1 MRDAD
6 PRRRVPRTDV
16 LLADPRLAA
25 AVDRLGRDRVKAA
38 IVAAQARAR
47 AGEITPDRVRD
58 AALAVLPAATPAAV
72 LNATGVVL
80 HTNLGRAPLSAA
92 AVAAVAAAAG

>member
-16 LLADPRLAA
+16 LLADPLLAA
-25 AVDRLGRDRVKAA
+25 AVATLGRGRVKAA
-38 IVAAQARAR
+38 IVAVQDRAR
-47 AGEITPDRVRD
+47 RGEITPERVRD
-58 AALAVLPAATPAAV
+58 AALAALPAPAPRVV

-80 HTNLGRAPLSAA
+80 HTNLG
-92 AVAAVAAAAG
+92 